1 MRRRTIVK
9 LTFMSCCLLLF
20 LYKTYEVFYSWREN
34 EIVTK
39 IYHEKQE
46 NLPMPLICLS
56 TRNRR
61 FYIRNRNDVDG
72 VGSTENRVNLF
83 GETLSF
89 QDYKNGTWKLRNRVE
104 HSWYEIMML
113 LLALL
118 CHKEPARRIQS
129 PILPPILSLLS

>member
-20 LYKTYEVFYSWREN
+20 LYKTYEVFYSWRED

-83 GETLSF
+83 GETLSY